1 MILRQAVTHIPL
13 SQYAFANSESNLTI
27 RLRAAKDNLT
37 RCILHYGDRVQP
49 GDPIRFT
56 PLEME
61 KAASDLEFDIYEAT
75 FESPYNRVCYY
86 FELIDKDEQIF
97 LFADIFSPALPEER
111 SEFYQ
116 YPFIRR
122 EEISAVPEWLKR
134 AVVYNIFPDSFA
146 SGKRQLRG
154 TSSELP
160 WGYGL
165 TLKSRL
171 GGTIRGI
178 TDNLDYIAEMGFNCL
193 YINPI
198 FTAGEYH
205 KYDLL
210 DYFHVSPNMGTDDD
224 FHQLVETAHK
234 RGIRVVIDGVFNHC
248 SWYFFAFE
256 DVVKNGAASRYK
268 DWFYDLKFPVVR
280 PEREDEIGRA
290 HV

>member
-1 MILRQAVTHIPL
+1 MLFR
-13 SQYAFANSESNLTI
+13 S
-27 RLRAAKDNLT
+27 
-37 RCILHYGDRVQP
+37 
-49 GDPIRFT
+49 
-56 PLEME
+56 LEME

-171 GGTIRGI
+171 
-178 TDNLDYIAEMGFNCL
+178 
-193 YINPI
+193 
-198 FTAGEYH
+198 
-205 KYDLL
+205 
-210 DYFHVSPNMGTDDD
+210 
-224 FHQLVETAHK
+224 
-234 RGIRVVIDGVFNHC
+234 
-248 SWYFFAFE
+248 
-256 DVVKNGAASRYK
+256 
-268 DWFYDLKFPVVR
+268 
-280 PEREDEIGRA
+280 
-290 HV
+290 

>member
-1 MILRQAVTHIPL
+1 M
-13 SQYAFANSESNLTI
+13 
-27 RLRAAKDNLT
+27 
-37 RCILHYGDRVQP
+37 
-49 GDPIRFT
+49 
-56 PLEME
+56 
-61 KAASDLEFDIYEAT
+61 
-75 FESPYNRVCYY
+75 
-86 FELIDKDEQIF
+86 
-97 LFADIFSPALPEER
+97 
-111 SEFYQ
+111 
-116 YPFIRR
+116 
-122 EEISAVPEWLKR
+122 PEWLKR

-234 RGIRVVIDGVFNHC
+234 RGIRVVI
-248 SWYFFAFE
+248 
-256 DVVKNGAASRYK
+256 
-268 DWFYDLKFPVVR
+268 
-280 PEREDEIGRA
+280 
-290 HV
+290 